1 MKLKNRLDYLKRRHR
16 RLRNKISGGPDR
28 PRMCV
33 RVTQRHVYVQFID
46 DRKGVSLLAVATV
59 QEETPV
65 KLNVATAQA
74 LGKKAA
80 TLALAQGIRQVVFDR
95 GGHRY
100 NGRVK
105 AIAEAAR
112 AAGIKL

>member
-1 MKLKNRLDYLKRRHR
+1 
-16 RLRNKISGGPDR
+16 
-28 PRMCV
+28 MCV
-33 RVTQRHVYVQFID
+33 RITCRYMYVQFID
-46 DRKGVSLLAVATV
+46 DMQAVSLVAVSTLQGEGAG
-59 QEETPV
+59 
-65 KLNVATAQA
+65 KLSVTTARA

-80 TLALAQGIRQVVFDR
+80 ELALAKNIRQVVFDR
-95 GGHRY
+95 GGHQY